1 LGYELHL
8 LNVAFRKPEGAN
20 FRMNMTGGSS
30 ISSLIVPG
38 AYHAAIFPIADA
50 TRAFMESMENPYAS
64 KGTYE

>member
-1 LGYELHL
+1 
-8 LNVAFRKPEGAN
+8 
-20 FRMNMTGGSS
+20 MTGGSS